1 MRILQVITSLRTG
14 GAERMVVELS
24 KRMARAGDT
33 VEVLLFDGTHTPMCD
48 ELQAEGVRIHSLGS
62 GETAMHNPL
71 LVFRLRRFLRNQ
83 RYDII
88 HTHNTP
94 CQFFAALALPGQVLV
109 TTEHATSNRRRK
121 HLFLRPLERW
131 IYSRYRGIVCVS
143 DQVRRELSHWL
154 KCVKTDTY
162 MFSIPNGINIERIT
176 EARIPEDI
184 ENENHY
190 KILMVSA
197 FRPEKDQLTLIRAM
211 SSLPRNYS
219 LFLAGGAELPEHK
232 RIVEVCKQY
241 VIDLGLEDRVSF
253 LGVRNDVPELLASCD
268 VAVLSSHYEGFG
280 LFAVEAMASGKPL
293 IASDVD
299 DLNTLVGGAGILFPE
314 GDAEKLAGTIWEV
327 CENPEKAREI
337 GECCRARAQVF
348 DIDETVRRYRELY
361 GEIIRGTR
369 NDK

>member
-24 KRMARAGDT
+24 KRIARAGDT

-71 LVFRLRRFLRNQ
+71 LICKLKRFLKHND
-83 RYDII
+83 YDVI

-94 CQFFAALALPGQVLV
+94 CQVLTAFSRTERIMV
-109 TTEHATSNRRRK
+109 TTEHNTFNRRRNYPI
-121 HLFLRPLERW
+121 LRPFDCW
-131 IYSRYRGIVCVS
+131 MYARYRSIVCVS
-143 DQVRRELSHWL
+143 AETQSELSSWL
-154 KCVKTDTY
+154 GREGIDKRISV
-162 MFSIPNGINIERIT
+162 IPNGIDIALYCV
-176 EARIPEDI
+176 EALSDNTSFKKDHI
-184 ENENHY
+184 
-190 KILMVSA
+190 ILMVSA
-197 FRPEKDQLTLIRAM
+197 FRAQKDHATLIRAM
-211 SSLPRNYS
+211 NSLPADYHLLLVGGSETSEDEKTLESCKGLVRS
-219 LFLAGGAELPEHK
+219 LNLEH
-232 RIVEVCKQY
+232 
-241 VIDLGLEDRVSF
+241 RVSF

-314 GDAEKLAGTIWEV
+314 GDAEKLAGAIWEV
-327 CENPEKAREI
+327 CENPDKAREI
-337 GECCRARAQVF
+337 GERCRARAQAY
-348 DIDETVRRYRELY
+348 DINETVRRYRELY
-361 GEIIRGTR
+361 GRIPSLRSE
-369 NDK
+369 